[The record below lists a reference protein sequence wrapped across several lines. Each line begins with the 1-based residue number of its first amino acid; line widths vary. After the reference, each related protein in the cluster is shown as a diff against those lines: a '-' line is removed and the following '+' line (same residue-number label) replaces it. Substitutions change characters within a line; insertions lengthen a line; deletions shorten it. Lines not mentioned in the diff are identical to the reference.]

1 MWEVWA
7 VNEDLYEFYNSND
20 DFRGYVDRWCQQHKL
35 SIFEAFRL
43 VLVQEYARDVK
54 ERSK

>member
-1 MWEVWA
+1 M
-7 VNEDLYEFYNSND
+7 NEDLYEFYNSND